1 MDKRFCRIVFQA
13 FLAIISCVCRVMAQD
28 IRITG
33 NVRDIKNNPIP
44 YTTVRILDTS
54 KGCITDG
61 NGNFSFNGPADG
73 TTLIISSIGYNDV
86 KIKLSQNIA
95 SPLNVIL
102 QSKDY
107 ELDEIEIKPRREQYK
122 KRGNPAVELMEHI
135 LADKDATD
143 IRSHS
148 YYSRDNY
155 ETLLLALDNFD
166 SKKQNNAFFRA
177 FPAAAQQVD
186 TSMVSGKPILNLSF
200 RETATT
206 EYYQKNP
213 AKFRTLITGIKWEG
227 VDDFMSGDELQD
239 RIDILLSDI
248 DFYNEKVVI
257 FRQEFVSPISHIGL
271 NFYKYYIMDTLTV
284 DNERCI
290 DLAFVP
296 KTPESFGFSGHLYI
310 ADDSTYFIK
319 WIQIGVPARSN
330 VNFFKYFN
338 IDQKF
343 DRTADGTRTMTSQ
356 SFTSEIYIYDFL
368 DGIYCKRDVNYRN
381 YRFDSDVDPVLLNN
395 SEEEIEQADAKS
407 RDDSFWAGQ
416 MPQDSATQAKTIATR
431 QSINNLLEVLRA
443 NKFYRA
449 TEKVLTVLFSGFI
462 PVSPEPSP
470 FYFGPVNTTVSFNGL
485 EGARFRIGGMTSA
498 KLSPHLFLRGYLAYG
513 VRDRKFKYMASAE
526 YSFNAKKEHNTEFP
540 THSIKLVA
548 EDDIYQYGQQ
558 YITNKD
564 NILLSIRRRPDN
576 KIGYVRKQELIY
588 TKEFHNHFTVS
599 ATARHRTNY
608 TSKFIHFDKISGT
621 DTLHYNSINQTEL
634 ELNLRFAPGEQFV
647 QRKWNRRYVD
657 TKYPVFTLSH
667 TMSKQGILGS
677 DYTYMKTE
685 FSYTQRLYM
694 SMFGYSNIV
703 VKAGYIWGQVPYALL
718 FIPNANLSYTLR
730 SESFELLDP
739 MEFIFDRYVQWD
751 WEHHFNGLL
760 LNKIPLVK
768 KLNLREI
775 VVFKGLWGS
784 LSNKNNPLLNNP
796 EIFMLPDNVLANKMT
811 KPYME
816 IGAGLDNILKMF
828 RIDYYHRLTYKN
840 VPNVDKWGIRI
851 RMIMNL

>member
-1 MDKRFCRIVFQA
+1 MNNRFCRIVFQV
-13 FLAIISCVCRVMAQD
+13 FFAIFSCTCRIMAQD
-28 IRITG
+28 IRISG
-33 NVRDIKNNPIP
+33 NVHDNKKQPIP
-44 YTTVRILDTS
+44 YTTIRILDTS
-54 KGCITDG
+54 KGCITNG
-61 NGNFSFNGPADG
+61 NGNFSFDGPADG
-73 TTLIISSIGYNDV
+73 TTLIISAIGYNDV
-86 KIKLSQNIA
+86 RIKMSNTM
-95 SPLNVIL
+95 SFPLNVVL
-102 QSKDY
+102 QPKDY
-107 ELDEIEIKPRREQYK
+107 ELDEIEIKPKREQYK
-122 KRGNPAVELMEHI
+122 KRGNPAVELMENI
-135 LADKDATD
+135 LSDRNATD

-155 ETLLLALDNFD
+155 ESLLLALDNFD
-166 SKKQNNAFFRA
+166 SKKQNNSIFRT

-206 EYYQKNP
+206 EYFQKSP
-213 AKFRTLITGIKWEG
+213 TKFRTLIKGEKWQGI
-227 VDDFMSGDELQD
+227 DDFISGDEIQD
-239 RIDILLSDI
+239 RIDILLSDL

-271 NFYKYYIMDTLTV
+271 NFYKYYIMDTLSIE
-284 DNERCI
+284 NEQCI

-296 KTPESFGFSGHLYI
+296 KTPEAFGFSGHLYVVN
-310 ADDSTYFIK
+310 DSTYFIK

-343 DRTADGTRTMTSQ
+343 NRTADGTRTMASQ

-368 DGIYCKRDVNYRN
+368 DGIYCKRDVTYSN
-381 YRFDSDVDPVLLNN
+381 YRFDDNVDLTLLNN
-395 SEEEIEQADAKS
+395 SEEKIEVDNVKN
-407 RDDSFWAGQ
+407 RDDAFWAEQ
-416 MPQDSATQAKTIATR
+416 MPQDSITQAKTIATR
-431 QSINNLLEVLRA
+431 QSVDNLLTALRS
-443 NKFYRA
+443 NRFYRA
-449 TEKVLTVLFSGFI
+449 TEKVLSVLFTGFI
-462 PVSPEPSP
+462 PVTPEPSP
-470 FYFGPVNTTVSFNGL
+470 FYFGPINTTVSFNGL

-498 KLSPHLFLRGYLAYG
+498 QLSPRLFLRGYLAYG
-513 VRDRKFKYMASAE
+513 IKDRKFKYMASAE
-526 YSFNAKKEHNTEFP
+526 YSFNDKKEHSNEFP
-540 THSIKLVA
+540 THSVKLVA

-564 NILLSIRRRPDN
+564 NFLLSLKRRPDN
-576 KIGYVRKQELIY
+576 KIGYVRKQELVY
-588 TKEFHNHFTVS
+588 TKEFNNHFTI
-599 ATARHRTNY
+599 AAKARHRTDY
-608 TSKFIHFDKISGT
+608 TSRFIQYNKIAGT
-621 DTLHYNSINQTEL
+621 DTLHYNCINQTEL
-634 ELNLRFAPGEQFV
+634 ELNLRFAPGEQFI
-647 QRKWNRRYVD
+647 QKKWNRRYVD

-667 TMSKQGILGS
+667 IMSKQGFLGS

-751 WEHHFNGLL
+751 WEHHFNGLF
-760 LNKIPLVK
+760 LNKIPLIK

-784 LSNKNNPLLNNP
+784 LRDQNNPRLNNP
-796 EIFMLPDNVLANKMT
+796 EIFMLPENVLANRMT

-816 IGAGLDNILKMF
+816 IGVGLDNILKMF
-828 RIDYYHRLTYKN
+828 RIDYYHRLTYTN

-851 RMIMNL
+851 RMILNL